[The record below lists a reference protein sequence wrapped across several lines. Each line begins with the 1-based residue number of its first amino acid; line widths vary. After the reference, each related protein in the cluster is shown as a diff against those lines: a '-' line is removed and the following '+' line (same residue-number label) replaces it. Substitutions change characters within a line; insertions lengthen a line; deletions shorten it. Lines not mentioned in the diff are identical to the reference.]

1 MIQSEPMSNSNNWD
15 AGPVCHRSIIIL
27 KLYGGLSEPIS
38 NRNHWATGYGSHN
51 AMSLVA
57 NTSRPP
63 ILASHVDARCSR
75 ISISQ
80 AHSFTARSQDW
91 TLYQKGQNLM
101 FYAELIRRWA
111 EDRNLIRGS
120 DVKSQFVKLIEE
132 AGELANAIAKK
143 NDIEFADAIG
153 DMVVVLTIMAA
164 QNGMMIE
171 DCIDNAWQEIK
182 DRKGKMVDGIFIKES
197 S

>member
-1 MIQSEPMSNSNNWD
+1 
-15 AGPVCHRSIIIL
+15 
-27 KLYGGLSEPIS
+27 
-38 NRNHWATGYGSHN
+38 
-51 AMSLVA
+51 
-57 NTSRPP
+57 
-63 ILASHVDARCSR
+63 
-75 ISISQ
+75 
-80 AHSFTARSQDW
+80 
-91 TLYQKGQNLM
+91 M

-182 DRKGKMVDGIFIKES
+182 DRKGKMVDGIFLKENS
-197 S
+197 